1 MEGSGGGGGGG
12 ADPGPATAPGGEG
25 EGFEGLWE
33 LPVELCERRPVC
45 GRCR

>member
-1 MEGSGGGGGGG
+1 MEGSGGGGG
-12 ADPGPATAPGGEG
+12 ADPGPATAPGGEGEG